1 LAAAREGSWH
11 RRYALREAEFVD
23 QLLLQTDIVLQGK
36 KGGVLCTLNNQDFS
50 HTQWVEL
57 SQSEIRGKSEK
68 QIERDAL
75 QKVARMFL
83 VHLSSD
89 VNAARKLGGAFGSS
103 IPIFQKLL
111 ANRGEKISNV
121 AFQVELPA
129 LDGLST
135 AQLIDIRLK
144 YEDTF
149 ARFRKRLQSFLE
161 ECIRQGITRPED
173 IRAKLKADLIDG
185 ELEELRS
192 DLKQAEEALRRKTA
206 MLRVSQRL
214 QQLSALRRES

>member
-135 AQLIDIRLK
+135 AQLIDNSSEVRGHVCSVQK
-144 YEDTF
+144 TF
-149 ARFRKRLQSFLE
+149 AVLPRRMYPSGNHKTRGHTRQTQS
-161 ECIRQGITRPED
+161 
-173 IRAKLKADLIDG
+173 
-185 ELEELRS
+185 RS
-192 DLKQAEEALRRKTA
+192 D
-206 MLRVSQRL
+206 
-214 QQLSALRRES
+214 